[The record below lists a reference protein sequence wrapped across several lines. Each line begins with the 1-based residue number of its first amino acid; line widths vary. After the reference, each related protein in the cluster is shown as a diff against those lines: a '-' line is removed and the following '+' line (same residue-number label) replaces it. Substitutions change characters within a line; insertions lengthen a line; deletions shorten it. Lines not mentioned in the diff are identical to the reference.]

1 MKKIFT
7 IIAGLML
14 TVSVFAQAPEKMS
27 YQAVVRNSSNALVT
41 TQAVGM
47 QISILQGGATGT
59 AVYVETQTPTSNANG
74 LVSLEIGTGTVVS
87 GDFTTIDWANDT
99 YFIKTETDLAGG
111 TTYTITGTTQL
122 MSVPYALHAKTAES
136 VTGGVTETD
145 PIYIASEAANITA
158 GDITNLGNLSGT
170 NTGDQDLSGY
180 LTAETDPVF
189 SSSVAGGITGA
200 DTANWNNYFSGDYND
215 LTNPP
220 TIPTVPTTVSS
231 FTNDAGYLTSF
242 TEVDGSTTNEIQD
255 ISSVLTTGN
264 DASGNSILNT
274 GQIGLGTLT
283 PASSAAIDMNTTTG
297 ALLLPRLTTVQ
308 RDALTPQE
316 GMMIYNTS
324 ELKFQGYSYGSVIDQ
339 QHLIINNGGGEDRAQ
354 SFTAGFSGSLTSV
367 ELPLSA
373 MMGAFDVNIVIR
385 DGDGTG
391 GTVLHYQSFTI
402 PNGTS
407 TWYTFPTVGVNV
419 ISGNSY
425 TIHVTEVSSCG
436 MPPCYNWGMDTSGDN
451 YSGGLFY
458 YGGTPYSGGIYDCAF
473 KTNVTP
479 INPLALQWLD
489 LH

>member
-1 MKKIFT
+1 MKKIYT

-14 TVSVFAQAPEKMS
+14 TASVFAQAPEKMS
-27 YQAVVRNSSNALVT
+27 YQAVVRDASNNLT
-41 TQAVGM
+41 TNQPVGM

-59 AVYVETQTPTSNANG
+59 AVYVETQTPTTNANG
-74 LVSLEIGTGTVVS
+74 LVSLEIGTGTLVS

-99 YFIKTETDLAGG
+99 YFIKTETDPSGG
-111 TTYTITGTTQL
+111 SSYTISGTSQL
-122 MSVPYALHAKTAES
+122 MSVPYALHANTAEN
-136 VTGGVTETD
+136 VTNDLVDDADAD
-145 PIYIASEAANITA
+145 P
-158 GDITNLGNLSGT
+158 TNEM
-170 NTGDQDLSGY
+170 NTGVVLNGTDLEVTDGNGTIVTDLSSLQDG
-180 LTAETDPVF
+180 V
-189 SSSVAGGITGA
+189 
-200 DTANWNNYFSGDYND
+200 
-215 LTNPP
+215 
-220 TIPTVPTTVSS
+220 
-231 FTNDAGYLTSF
+231 NDA
-242 TEVDGSTTNEIQD
+242 DADATNEIQD
-255 ISSVLTTGN
+255 ISSVLTAGN

-297 ALLLPRLTTVQ
+297 ALLLPRLTTLQ

-316 GMMIYNTS
+316 GMMIYNTD
-324 ELKFQGYSYGSVIDQ
+324 ELKFQGYSYASGYGSENIDQ

-354 SFTAGFSGSLTSV
+354 SFTAGVSGSLTSV

-373 MMGAFDVNIVIR
+373 MMGTFDVNIVIR

-391 GTVLHYQSFTI
+391 GTVLHSQNFTI

-407 TWYTFPTVGVNV
+407 TWYLFPIVGVNV

-473 KTNVTP
+473 KTNVAP
-479 INPLALQWLD
+479 IIPSIIQWLD

>member
-1 MKKIFT
+1 MKKIYT
-7 IIAGLML
+7 LIAGIML
-14 TVSVFAQAPEKMS
+14 TAIVFAQAPEKMS
-27 YQAVVRNSSNALVT
+27 YQAVVRDPSNALVA

-59 AVYVETQTPTSNANG
+59 AVYVETQSPTTNANG
-74 LVSLEIGTGTVVS
+74 LVSLEIGSGTVVS
-87 GDFTTIDWANDT
+87 GDFTTIDWGADT
-99 YFIKTETDLAGG
+99 YFIKTETDPTGG
-111 TTYTITGTTQL
+111 TSYTITGTSQL
-122 MSVPYALHAKTAES
+122 LSVPYAMYAKTAENVTNDLVDDADADPTNEMNTS
-136 VTGGVTETD
+136 VVLNGLDLEVTD
-145 PIYIASEAANITA
+145 
-158 GDITNLGNLSGT
+158 GNGT
-170 NTGDQDLSGY
+170 IVTDLSSLQDG
-180 LTAETDPVF
+180 V
-189 SSSVAGGITGA
+189 
-200 DTANWNNYFSGDYND
+200 
-215 LTNPP
+215 
-220 TIPTVPTTVSS
+220 
-231 FTNDAGYLTSF
+231 NDA
-242 TEVDGSTTNEIQD
+242 DADPTNEIQN

-283 PASSAAIDMNTTTG
+283 PDASAAIDMNTTTG
-297 ALLLPRLTTVQ
+297 ALLLPRLTTLQ

-316 GMMIYNTS
+316 GMMIYNTD
-324 ELKFQGYSYGSVIDQ
+324 ELKFQGYSYGSGYGPENIDQ
-339 QHLIINNGGGEDRAQ
+339 QHLIINNGGGENRAQ
-354 SFTAGFSGSLTSV
+354 SFTAGISGSLTSV

-373 MMGAFDVNIVIR
+373 MMGAFDVNIAIR

-391 GTVLHYQSFTI
+391 GTVLHSQNFTI

-407 TWYTFPTVGVNV
+407 TWYTFPIVGVNV

-473 KTNVTP
+473 KTNVAPTIP
-479 INPLALQWLD
+479 SVLEWVD

>member
-1 MKKIFT
+1 MKKIYT
-7 IIAGLML
+7 LIAGIML
-14 TVSVFAQAPEKMS
+14 TAIVFAQAPEKMS
-27 YQAVVRNSSNALVT
+27 YQAVVRDPSNALVA

-59 AVYVETQTPTSNANG
+59 AVYVETQSPTTNANG
-74 LVSLEIGTGTVVS
+74 LVSLEIGSGTVVS
-87 GDFTTIDWANDT
+87 GDFTTIDWGADT
-99 YFIKTETDLAGG
+99 YFIKTETDPTGG
-111 TTYTITGTTQL
+111 TSYTITGTSQL
-122 MSVPYALHAKTAES
+122 LSVPYAMYAKTAENVTNDLVNDADADPTNEMNTS
-136 VTGGVTETD
+136 VVLNGLDLEVTD
-145 PIYIASEAANITA
+145 
-158 GDITNLGNLSGT
+158 GNGT
-170 NTGDQDLSGY
+170 IVTDLSSLQDG
-180 LTAETDPVF
+180 V
-189 SSSVAGGITGA
+189 
-200 DTANWNNYFSGDYND
+200 
-215 LTNPP
+215 
-220 TIPTVPTTVSS
+220 
-231 FTNDAGYLTSF
+231 NDA
-242 TEVDGSTTNEIQD
+242 DADPTNEIQN

-283 PASSAAIDMNTTTG
+283 PDASAAIDMNTTTG
-297 ALLLPRLTTVQ
+297 ALLLPRLTTLQ

-316 GMMIYNTS
+316 GMMIYNTD
-324 ELKFQGYSYGSVIDQ
+324 ELKFQGYSYGSGYGPENIDQ
-339 QHLIINNGGGEDRAQ
+339 QHLIINNGGGENRAQ
-354 SFTAGFSGSLTSV
+354 SFTAGISGSLTSV

-373 MMGAFDVNIVIR
+373 MMGAFDVNIAIR

-391 GTVLHYQSFTI
+391 GTVLHSQNFTI

-407 TWYTFPTVGVNV
+407 TWYTFPIVGVNV

-473 KTNVTP
+473 KTNVAP
-479 INPLALQWLD
+479 IIPSVLQWVD